1 MFQSPA
7 RGLAAFGVASLAAVA
22 IGAGVAAA
30 NGVPP
35 SIWVRNPAAWL
46 AGALLGS
53 LLLATAGRRTALGF
67 LLVAPL
73 GLTATFLGPGQL
85 GVHRWLDLGPL
96 HINAAQILLPPAV
109 VAFAAA
115 GAAWIRPVAAAV
127 LMALLIAQPDAS
139 QATAL
144 GAALVALIGAAG
156 WPRTQ
161 RTAAIAAA
169 SLAMAAAWLRP
180 DPLQP
185 VAEVEEILQL
195 AWRLS
200 PALALGAGAM
210 LLLALG
216 SLAVL
221 KAPAGR
227 ALCAY
232 AVLSALTALVAPFPV
247 PLVGMAMSPIL
258 GLWLGAGML
267 AAQARG
273 QYEYPGGIGRLKSR

>member
-1 MFQSPA
+1 MFQSRA

-30 NGVPP
+30 SGVPP
-35 SIWVRNPAAWL
+35 SVWVRNPAAWL
-46 AGALLGS
+46 AGALLGA

-67 LLVAPL
+67 LIAAPVAL
-73 GLTATFLGPGQL
+73 AATFFGPGQL

-96 HINAAQILLPPAV
+96 HINAAQILLPPV
-109 VAFAAA
+109 IVALGGA
-115 GAAWIRPVAAAV
+115 GAGRIRLVAAAV

-144 GAALVALIGAAG
+144 GAALVALIGAGG
-156 WPRTQ
+156 WPRIP
-161 RTAAIAAA
+161 RTAAMAAA
-169 SLAMAAAWLRP
+169 GLAMAAAWLRP

-200 PALALGAGAM
+200 PALAVGAGAM
-210 LLLALG
+210 LLLALT
-216 SLAVL
+216 SLAL
-221 KAPAGR
+221 LRAPAAR
-227 ALCAY
+227 ALSAY

-273 QYEYPGGIGRLKSR
+273 QYEYPGGIGRFRSR